1 MATIGG
7 FNAILGADIK
17 GLQKGLRQASG
28 LLKGFSQDVKA
39 TGQTLTRRLTV
50 PITGLGVAMV
60 KTAMTFEQSMNQVK
74 AVTGATGD
82 EFQMLRE
89 QAKQLGSTTKF
100 TASEAAQGMN
110 FLAMAGFDTV
120 EIMKAMPGVL
130 SLASAGAMD
139 LATASDIASNIL
151 TGFGKDASEIDQ
163 VVDVMAKTF
172 TSSNTNLMQLG
183 HAMSFVAPVAKSFGM
198 SIEETSAIVGMLSDA
213 GIQASRAGTGLRT
226 ILAQLEEAGTAL
238 GFSIYESN
246 GQLLPMVDIL
256 EKLTATTGGASE
268 AMALFGQRG
277 GPGLSALISQGPEKL
292 RELQTALEESGGTAK
307 QVADTQMEGLRGAF
321 TELRSAIE
329 GMFIELADLGILKKL
344 ETIVDSVADKVR
356 AFTNASDETKKSV
369 MKLLAILAGLGPALI
384 AIGSALGVIAT
395 AIALLGGPI
404 TAIIAGVV
412 ALAGVL
418 FYLLDNWNAV
428 IERISDIS
436 WWQNTLVSMAQLVI
450 KFNPFSVLFD
460 AFTILIRTFTDAFGE
475 FFNWMINSF
484 LTVKAKVLRIVADI
498 ATKTAQAFSAIPF
511 MEGAA
516 ETVANLAKGL
526 ETNAELAEELA
537 GSGTDFAGELNES
550 LSNLNKVNPF
560 RKLANELD
568 GLKTEQTDYNNEF
581 KSLGDY
587 ISTASTGL
595 LEMLGLSELLNL
607 SMTTPTETTQETD
620 ATVRT
625 DPAQMEQTLGFFAR
639 IIKGAK
645 DITSNTMIMTQA
657 YKNLGDS
664 IADAFTTAIMQGTS
678 LLDQLK
684 ELGKAMLGK
693 GIQMLLSFALG
704 GGLTIG
710 GKLTSGFLGEGGGL
724 LGKIG
729 GALFGGKTSVGDAL
743 ITDSGKVVEFH
754 PNDNIL
760 AMKDLGGLQA
770 QRGSQHM
777 QLGGEFRIKGTD
789 LVLALSEAN
798 YSLGR

>member
-1 MATIGG
+1 M
-7 FNAILGADIK
+7 LGAFDVKLSANIK
-17 GLQKGLRQASG
+17 GLQTGLRKASG
-28 LLKGFSQDVKA
+28 MLKGFSSEVKQ
-39 TGQTLTRRLTV
+39 TGQTLTRNLTV
-50 PITGLGVAMV
+50 PIIGLGTAMV
-60 KTAMTFEQSMNQVK
+60 TTAANFEKSMNQVG
-74 AVTGATGD
+74 AITGATGK
-82 EFQMLRE
+82 EFDALRE

-100 TASEAAQGMN
+100 TASEAAEGMS

-130 SLASAGAMD
+130 DLASAGAMD

-151 TGFGKDASEIDQ
+151 TGFGKDASEINHL
-163 VVDVMAKTF
+163 VDVMAKTF
-172 TSSNTNLMQLG
+172 TSSNTDLMQLG
-183 HAMSFVAPVAKSFGM
+183 FAMKYVAPVAAGM
-198 SIEETSAIVGMLSDA
+198 GVSLEETSAIIGMLSDA
-213 GIQASRAGTGLRT
+213 GIQASMAGTTLRGIMT
-226 ILAQLEEAGTAL
+226 TLGEASSEL
-238 GFSIYESN
+238 GFSIKDAN
-246 GQLLPMVDIL
+246 GNLRPMAEILDELVAKSGGTQQAIDI
-256 EKLTATTGGASE
+256 
-268 AMALFGQRG
+268 FGKRA
-277 GPGLSALISQGPEKL
+277 GPGLVALLSQGTDKL
-292 RELQTALEESGGTAK
+292 REFDEALKNSGGTAK
-307 QVADTQMEGLRGAF
+307 EIADRQMQGLRGAL

-329 GMFIELADLGILKKL
+329 GMFIAFADVGILTKL
-344 ETIVDSVADKVR
+344 EGIVDSIANKIR
-356 AFTNASDETKKSV
+356 QFSNASDETKKSV

-384 AIGSALGVIAT
+384 AIGTALGVIAG
-395 AIALLGGPI
+395 AIALLGGPV

-436 WWQNTLVSMAQLVI
+436 WWQNTLISLAQLVL
-450 KFNPFSVLFD
+450 KFNPFAVFLD
-460 AFTILIRTFTDAFGE
+460 AFLILIRTFTGAFGD

-484 LTVKAKVLRIVADI
+484 LTVKAKVLRVVADI

-511 MEGAA
+511 MEGTA

-526 ETNAELAEELA
+526 ETNAELAERLA
-537 GSGTDFAGELNES
+537 ESGTDFAGEINES
-550 LSNLNKVNPF
+550 LQDLDKVSPF
-560 RKLANELD
+560 RMLANNLE
-568 GLKTEQTDYNNEF
+568 GLKAEQTEYNNEF
-581 KSLGDY
+581 KTLGDY
-587 ISTASTGL
+587 ISQAGTAMTDL
-595 LEMLGLSELLNL
+595 LGLSELLTL
-607 SMTTPTETTQETD
+607 SAPDTTDAPTQPVD
-620 ATVRT
+620 ATVKT
-625 DPAQMEQTLGFFAR
+625 DPAQMEQTLGFFGKILQGAR
-639 IIKGAK
+639 
-645 DITSNTMIMTQA
+645 DITSNTALMNEA
-657 YKNLGDS
+657 YKSLGNS

-710 GKLTSGFLGEGGGL
+710 GSLTSGFFGQGGGL

-760 AMKDLGGLQA
+760 AMKDLGGLQT
-770 QRGSQHM
+770 QGGSQHM